1 MMLLPPPV
9 NTASSSSGQ
18 SLHGALLHAM
28 LCASATH
35 SNNLARLSAEQ
46 NNYGQQAKRHRLEAS
61 RLLNAS
67 VSASDAGRND
77 MSTTSTAES
86 RVATVMLLI
95 LSSVSQLNNR
105 STSGPLVLIVKVF
118 DGDAKTVPTL
128 LRNARLEF
136 PFCTKSNNVTC

>member
-9 NTASSSSGQ
+9 NTLSSSSGQ

-35 SNNLARLSAEQ
+35 SNNLARISSEHT
-46 NNYGQQAKRHRLEAS
+46 NYGQQAKRHRLEAS

-77 MSTTSTAES
+77 MSITSTAES
-86 RVATVMLLI
+86 RVATVMLLV
-95 LSSVSQLNNR
+95 LSSVSQ
-105 STSGPLVLIVKVF
+105 PIYI
-118 DGDAKTVPTL
+118 KTPW
-128 LRNARLEF
+128 ADCQGF
-136 PFCTKSNNVTC
+136 

>member
-9 NTASSSSGQ
+9 NTLSSSSGQ

-35 SNNLARLSAEQ
+35 SNNLARLSSERA
-46 NNYGQQAKRHRLEAS
+46 NYGQQAKRHRLEAS

-77 MSTTSTAES
+77 MSITSTAES
-86 RVATVMLLI
+86 RVATVMLLV
-95 LSSVSQLNNR
+95 LSSVSQPIYIKTPWADCQGFRWGCEDSTDTLAER
-105 STSGPLVLIVKVF
+105 ST
-118 DGDAKTVPTL
+118 
-128 LRNARLEF
+128 
-136 PFCTKSNNVTC
+136 

>member
-1 MMLLPPPV
+1 
-9 NTASSSSGQ
+9 
-18 SLHGALLHAM
+18 M

-46 NNYGQQAKRHRLEAS
+46 TNYGQQAKVHRLEAF

-77 MSTTSTAES
+77 MSATSKAES

-95 LSSVSQLNNR
+95 LSSVSLDCL
-105 STSGPLVLIVKVF
+105 TSICKLIGKVF

-136 PFCTKSNNVTC
+136 PLCTKSNNVTC